1 MGSVPSKTTRASR
14 PPQMCPNQ
22 ECAKYREETTLL
34 GGCDECGSGLVTWA
48 PPEPTNEHLEN
59 FCMVIGVPVW
69 PGWFD
74 RNEQMRQ
81 GALNLHRLFQK
92 AATGDAEAS
101 AALARWLDLFKGVR
115 DAA

>member
-1 MGSVPSKTTRASR
+1 
-14 PPQMCPNQ
+14 MCPN
-22 ECAKYREETTLL
+22 EACAKYREETRVL
-34 GGCDECGSGLVTWA
+34 GGCECGTALVPWA
-48 PPEPTNEHLEN
+48 PPEPTNEQLEN
-59 FCMVIGVPVW
+59 LCMVLGVPVW

-81 GALNLHRLFQK
+81 GALNLHRLVQRS
-92 AATGDAEAS
+92 ALGDAEAN